1 MKIVY
6 KIMKRLIFAFSIL
19 YGFNLMMDSLSLFI
33 PINFYT
39 VGAISV
45 LGFPGLFVLVGFLMI

>member
-1 MKIVY
+1 
-6 KIMKRLIFAFSIL
+6 MKRLIFAFSIL